1 MATNIDVKES
11 IYDEKSDFNIK
22 KFKIGSVRID
32 RPIKTINAK
41 VVKKD
46 DIERIIKNFST
57 PIFEYSKVVNLK
69 AINNILRETNDIK
82 IKKFFGF
89 KTWMVKYPYIF
100 THTFTFNPYVEFE
113 NVDDISGYFYYY
125 YDFSDPILLIPNI
138 KIERYDMVTKK
149 KIPIISI
156 DDYIKFVNDVYRLL
170 DYKNKKP
177 IFVPVSLRFG
187 MNDIKKLAKYYIKND
202 FLCVWFDFEGSAI
215 TKPKI
220 SRIRAFVREYE
231 RVERLDNLVIYS
243 TNIKRE
249 IISNLKS
256 EKTPA
261 SDVLTS
267 LTGSNLVG
275 VNREPPRP
283 IGITLSNEE
292 RKELRKHKARVFDRS
307 TYYYTKVAKYNSHA
321 YDLLMRQSYNILFNS
336 QLLDTEFRTQTEHLL
351 ETGELEEYIT
361 KKQMIKEYKRGELGK
376 VLFHK
381 KVKKITEWF

>member
-32 RPIKTINAK
+32 RPIKTIDAK

-46 DIERIIKNFST
+46 DIEIIRNFSI

-89 KTWMVKYPYIF
+89 KTWMVNYPYIF

-138 KIERYDMVTKK
+138 KIERYDIVTKK

-156 DDYIKFVNDVYRLL
+156 DDYIKFIKDVYHLL

-177 IFVPVSLRFG
+177 IFVPISFRFG

-231 RVERLDNLVIYS
+231 RAERLDDLVIYS

-261 SDVLTS
+261 SDVLTP

-275 VNREPPRP
+275 VNREPARP

-292 RKELRKHKARVFDRS
+292 RKELRKHKAREFDPS
-307 TYYYTKVAKYNSHA
+307 TYYYTKVAKNDSHTH
-321 YDLLMRQSYNILFNS
+321 DLFMRQSYNILFNS

-351 ETGELEEYIT
+351 ERGELEEYIT